1 MGGNEGMSAPKSK
14 AELLDELE
22 TGRKAWESTLAR
34 ITPDDL
40 RVQGVEGS
48 WSVRDVLAHI
58 CAYQLYMV
66 AMLRDMKDPHA
77 QATAM
82 LDAYYQT
89 NLTVYRAQHPELP
102 ENLEEVRGE
111 QVNQVFVAA
120 YRFKLGKEVLALEA
134 DAYAKLRSAIE
145 EMSDEELSQPFM
157 GGKSSL
163 LQLIPKQ
170 SYGHYYQH
178 IPAIQRWVER
188 RKNEA

>member
-1 MGGNEGMSAPKSK
+1 MSAPKSK
-14 AELLDELE
+14 AELLEELT
-22 TGRKAWESTLAR
+22 TGRQAWETTLAR
-34 ITPDDL
+34 VQPDDL
-40 RVQGVEGS
+40 KAPGVEGT
-48 WSVRDVLAHI
+48 WSVRDLVAHI
-58 CAYQLYMV
+58 CAYQQYMA

-102 ENLEEVRGE
+102 ENLEQVRGD

-120 YRFKLGKEVLALEA
+120 YRFKRGTEVLAMEKE
-134 DAYAKLRSAIE
+134 AYANLRNAIE
-145 EMSDEELSQPFM
+145 EMTEEELSQPFM
-157 GGKSSL
+157 GGKASL

-170 SYGHYYQH
+170 SYSHYYQH

-188 RKNEA
+188 RKSEN